1 MMMIWWWRWLMM
13 MMMMN
18 ILEKNCANHTVLRID
33 LLKVCIVVKTELT
46 LLGGLATDRAVW
58 PKQAPVESTVLS
70 DYIFLCSSFLKI
82 PDYFFA
88 SLMLLI
94 IVASPSEHEPQTP
107 AYASTQY
114 SKKFL
119 QAYIFL
125 GWKDSAHNHNQN
137 EFIEICTV
145 THRRDSCMKGFGKC

>member
-1 MMMIWWWRWLMM
+1 MMMMIDDDDDD
-13 MMMMN
+13 
-18 ILEKNCANHTVLRID
+18 EYPCKNCANHTVLRID

-70 DYIFLCSSFLKI
+70 DYIFLRSSFLKI

-137 EFIEICTV
+137 MNIYEYVQRNSPERFVHEGI
-145 THRRDSCMKGFGKC
+145 GKC